1 MRAVI
6 QRVGMAR
13 VTVENI
19 VMGSIDQG
27 LLILLGVTGTDSE
40 AHAATLAA
48 KIAKLRI
55 FQDEAG
61 KMNLSVR
68 DAGGAALVVSQFTLY
83 ADCSHGNR
91 PSFTPAAPPRQAEA
105 LYEFFCLELAEQGL
119 RVEKGVFGASMAV
132 DLLNDGPVTIC
143 LDTADLRVG

>member
-13 VTVENI
+13 VTVNNA
-19 VMGSIDQG
+19 VVGAIDKG
-27 LLILLGVTGTDSE
+27 LLILLGVTGSDNE

-68 DAGGAALVVSQFTLY
+68 DVGGAALVVSQFTLY

-91 PSFTPAAPPRQAEA
+91 PSFTSAAPPGQAES
-105 LYEFFCLELAEQGL
+105 LYEFFCRQLAEQGL
-119 RVEKGVFGASMAV
+119 PVEKGVFGASMAV
-132 DLLNDGPVTIC
+132 DLLNEGPVTIC
-143 LDTADLRVG
+143 LDTAELRV